1 MGFPVWGFQMMQ
13 VPSLLVVAM
22 RSPSG
27 CQAAPVTRLV
37 WPVRVVMGFPVWGF
51 QMMQVPS
58 QLVVAMRSPSGCQAT
73 PVTRLVWPG
82 YKAVSRPVGM
92 L

>member
-1 MGFPVWGFQMMQ
+1 MMQ
-13 VPSLLVVAM
+13 VRSQLVVAM

-27 CQAAPVTRLV
+27 CHAIPVTQSV

-58 QLVVAMRSPSGCQAT
+58 QLVVAMRSPEGCHAT